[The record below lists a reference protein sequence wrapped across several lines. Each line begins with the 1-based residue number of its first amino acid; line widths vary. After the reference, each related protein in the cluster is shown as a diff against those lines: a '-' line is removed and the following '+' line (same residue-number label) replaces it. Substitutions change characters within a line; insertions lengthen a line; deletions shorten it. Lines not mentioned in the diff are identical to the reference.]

1 MYDSAKYGIQLLTAY
16 AVAQAPSGASGASAA
31 MESVELP
38 PPNLL
43 TVGELIAMQ
52 DYSDSRVV
60 IVEKRAHDDSV
71 LVSWDHDRWARDYK
85 VAIHPTDDRS
95 AKFADVVS
103 GADSYRFI
111 NLQPDTEYVVSVG
124 ERGDDSTQA
133 SVSVRTLQ
141 AGTHQF
147 DPGLH
152 LSAWQDGNEA
162 TIVWSDHNGEG
173 SDRYRVERSVDGGP
187 FAEIENQPGAG
198 TAATDAVD
206 PEWRGKQVSYRV
218 FEWVGNQKLYSDEA
232 SFVLR

>member
-1 MYDSAKYGIQLLTAY
+1 
-16 AVAQAPSGASGASAA
+16 
-31 MESVELP
+31 
-38 PPNLL
+38 
-43 TVGELIAMQ
+43 MQ
-52 DYSDSRVV
+52 DYADSRVV

-85 VAIHPTDDRS
+85 VVIHPADNKS

-141 AGTHQF
+141 AGAHPF
-147 DPGLH
+147 DPSLH
-152 LSAWQDGNEA
+152 LSAWQDGNDV
-162 TIVWSDHNGEG
+162 TIIWSDHNGEG

-187 FAEIENQPGAG
+187 FAEIENQPGSDDQ
-198 TAATDAVD
+198 AADSVD
-206 PEWRGKQVSYRV
+206 PSWAGKQISYRI
-218 FEWVGNQKLYSDEA
+218 FEWVGKQKLYSDTA
-232 SFVLR
+232 SFTVR